1 MSGDKEKIEA
11 LAGRLREAEATGV
24 PCAPLRDEMP
34 EGDLDFAYAVQN
46 ANTKYYVKQGRRASG
61 RKVGLTAK
69 AVQKQL
75 GVDQP
80 DFGILYADLCIGD
93 GEEVAM
99 SRVMQPK
106 VEAEVALVLD
116 RDLTMEKP
124 TVAEVISATAY
135 ALPAIEIVCSRIAN
149 WDIRIQDTIADNASL
164 GLYVL
169 GGPKRKLDDLDLR
182 LCGMVME
189 SNGDQV
195 SVGAGLACLG
205 NPLNAAAWLAGKMV
219 EIGMPMRS
227 GDTIMTGSLGPMAAV
242 NPGAVVEARINGL
255 GSVRAVFGP
264 SEG

>member
-1 MSGDKEKIEA
+1 MSGTDKKIEA
-11 LAGRLREAEATGV
+11 LAKRLRDAEETGA
-24 PCAPLRDEMP
+24 PCAPLRDEMV
-34 EGDLDFAYAVQN
+34 EGDLEAAYRVQDV
-46 ANTKYYVKQGRRASG
+46 NTKYYIKQGRRLSG

-80 DFGILYADLCIGD
+80 DFGILYADLCVGD
-93 GEEVAM
+93 GEEIAM

-106 VEAEVALVLD
+106 VEAEVALVLE
-116 RDLTMEKP
+116 RDLKMERP

-135 ALPAIEIVCSRIAN
+135 AVPAIEVVCSRIAK

-169 GGPKRKLDDLDLR
+169 GGPKRQLDDLDLR
-182 LCGMVME
+182 MCGMVME
-189 SNGDQV
+189 SGGDQI

-205 NPLNAAAWLAGKMV
+205 NPLNAAAWLAHKMV
-219 EIGMPMRS
+219 EVGMPLAA

-242 NPGAVVEARINGL
+242 EPGSVVEARIGGL
-255 GSVRAVFGP
+255 GSVRAVFG
-264 SEG
+264 SE

>member
-11 LAGRLREAEATGV
+11 LAKRLREAEASGV
-24 PCAPLRDEMP
+24 ACAPLRDDMP
-34 EGDLDFAYAVQN
+34 EGDLEFAYEVQN
-46 ANTKYYVKQGRRASG
+46 ANTRHYLGVGRRATG

-69 AVQKQL
+69 TVQDQL

-106 VEAEVALVLD
+106 VEAEVALVLEH
-116 RDLTMEKP
+116 DLTMENP

-169 GGPKRKLDDLDLR
+169 GGPKRKLEDLDLR

-189 SNGDQV
+189 NGGDQV

-205 NPLNAAAWLAGKMV
+205 NPLNAAAWLAAKMV
-219 EIGMPMRS
+219 EIGMPMRA
-227 GDTIMTGSLGPMAAV
+227 GDTIMTGSLGAMAPV
-242 NPGAVVEARINGL
+242 KPGSVVEARINGL

-264 SEG
+264 EES